1 MPKRYLDIIP
11 APPAALPPP
20 SQPPSDPDDL
30 EGSATLTSQGSP
42 ATVSE
47 SQRSSAPARVAT
59 NLNSPRN
66 IFGLFRQYHATS
78 FPQHD
83 PDENLTS
90 GDLVDV
96 EPLNSSSIPAF
107 RYQPY
112 PNLSS
117 FLLAEWFWNDGAK
130 KSQSTF
136 KNLIK
141 IVGNPVFRPEDVA
154 KTPWTRIDRQLGG
167 DLPISCSDNGEDE
180 GIWDDEEVCGDW
192 QETPIKIKVPFH
204 RRTLHPGQKEFE
216 VGKLRH
222 RKLTSVIRE
231 KISRPSDY
239 PHIHFEPYKLYWQP
253 NETSEAIR
261 VHNELYSSEA
271 FIDSHRELQDS
282 LGEPGCELPR
292 VVIGLMFSSDGTQL
306 TAFSN
311 AKLWPVY
318 LAFGNESKDR
328 RSKPSFHLF
337 EHIAYFETVSEH
349 VHIHVAEIQTVW
361 FNSFRMPSR
370 LSQQSTLVEK
380 DLPMCLCRIAK
391 EKFMTLNGRLSSTMI
406 FWRHM
411 PMEW

>member
-1 MPKRYLDIIP
+1 MPKRYLDIVP
-11 APPAALPPP
+11 VPPAALPPP
-20 SQPPSDPDDL
+20 SQPPSDPADL
-30 EGSATLTSQGSP
+30 ERSASQESP

-47 SQRSSAPARVAT
+47 SERASAPARVAT
-59 NLNSPRN
+59 NLNSPHN

-90 GDLVDV
+90 GDLMDV
-96 EPLNSSSIPAF
+96 EPLSSSTIPAV

-117 FLLAEWFWNDGAK
+117 FLLGEWFWNDGAK

-136 KNLIK
+136 KNLIR
-141 IVGNPVFRPEDVA
+141 IVGNPDFRPQDVA
-154 KTPWTRIDRQLGG
+154 ETPWTRIDRQLGG
-167 DLPISCSDNGEDE
+167 DLPISCSDEAEDE

-192 QETPIKIKVPFH
+192 QETLIKIKVPFH

-253 NETSEAIR
+253 NEACEAIR
-261 VHNELYSSEA
+261 VYNELYSSEA
-271 FIDSHRELQDS
+271 FIDSHRKLQDS
-282 LGEPGCELPR
+282 PGEPGCELPR

-328 RSKPSFHLF
+328 RSKPSFHSF
-337 EHIAYFETVSEH
+337 EHIAYFESVSVDVH
-349 VHIHVAEIQTVW
+349 VHVAEIQSVR
-361 FNSFRMPSR
+361 FHSSLMPLR
-370 LSQQSTLVEK
+370 PLLQSTLVEK
-380 DLPMCLCRIAK
+380 DLAMCLCRIAK
-391 EKFMTLNGRLSSTMI
+391 EKSTTPNGQLSSTMI
-406 FWRHM
+406 FWRRM
-411 PMEW
+411 PTEW